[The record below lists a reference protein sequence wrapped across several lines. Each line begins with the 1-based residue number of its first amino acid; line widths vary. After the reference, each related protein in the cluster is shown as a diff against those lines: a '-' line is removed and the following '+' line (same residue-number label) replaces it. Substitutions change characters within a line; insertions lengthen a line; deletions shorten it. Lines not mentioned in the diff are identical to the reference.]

1 MSNTTGVNGPRA
13 HAWPWTA
20 LTRLAPVLLTVVVAV
35 ALLGAVITPPVTM
48 LFLAPALGVVFA
60 THAAL
65 AQAAFPGGASVG
77 RTALLAGVGGT
88 LLVPFAAGIGF
99 LGMVGGM
106 VLLALAAMAGG
117 AALGWIG
124 RRPGKHD
131 GPAAGE
137 ADPARLRERVRD
149 LPTRALL
156 TQWRWSGAQL
166 RSGTDP
172 ERRMALVRLRAL
184 VLDELSR
191 RDPAGIERWLED
203 GGRDDLDRHIAA
215 DRSPDV

>member
-1 MSNTTGVNGPRA
+1 MSSTTGVNGPRA

-35 ALLGAVITPPVTM
+35 ALLGAVVTPPVTM
-48 LFLAPALGVVFA
+48 LLVAPALGIVFA

-65 AQAAFPGGASVG
+65 AQAAFPGGSSVR

-99 LGMVGGM
+99 LGTVGGM
-106 VLLALAAMAGG
+106 VVLALVAMAGG
-117 AALGWIG
+117 AALGWMA
-124 RRPGKHD
+124 RRPAEHD
-131 GPAAGE
+131 GPATGE
-137 ADPARLRERVRD
+137 ADPAGLHERIRD
-149 LPTRALL
+149 LPTRTLL
-156 TQWRWSGAQL
+156 TQWRWAGTQL

-191 RDPAGIERWLED
+191 RDPAGVERWLEN
-203 GGRDDLDRHIAA
+203 GGRDDLDRHITA
-215 DRSPDV
+215 DPTPDV